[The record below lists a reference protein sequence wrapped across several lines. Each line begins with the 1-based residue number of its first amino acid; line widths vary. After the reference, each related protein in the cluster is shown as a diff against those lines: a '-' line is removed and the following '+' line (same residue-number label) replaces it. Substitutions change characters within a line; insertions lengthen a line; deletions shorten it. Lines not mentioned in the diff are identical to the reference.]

1 MLWMIYS
8 EDRDDG
14 LPIRRANREAHL
26 AYVADFPLL
35 VAGPVLDDDGEMR
48 GSVVVLDLPTRQDV
62 DAFIAGDPYTTAGL
76 TKDRRVWAFRQTA
89 GSVSI
94 GG

>member
-1 MLWMIYS
+1 MLWMIYA

-14 LPIRRANREAHL
+14 LPIRMANREAHL
-26 AYVADFPLL
+26 AYVADFPLI
-35 VAGPVLDDDGEMR
+35 VAGPILDGDGTMR
-48 GSVVVLDLPTRQDV
+48 GSVLVVDMPTLGDV